1 MDVVVEIVTYW
12 LSKEQRAGEDLC
24 EGGRIN
30 LRRKNEEEDKQKAGR
45 KKK

>member
-24 EGGRIN
+24 RGGGGEDQS
-30 LRRKNEEEDKQKAGR
+30 EE
-45 KKK
+45 KK